1 MGTSYVAKEVPE
13 PRMHLGR
20 EDVGRT
26 NLFSHQKSGTAPVVR
41 RPFFVMLNNIFNNIT
56 LKM

>member
-1 MGTSYVAKEVPE
+1 MGTSFVAKEVPE

-41 RPFFVMLNNIFNNIT
+41 RPFFCYGKIT
-56 LKM
+56 DLTTSL